1 MPSKTKRY
9 WYIQVKQV
17 FFDDPVIVRLKRIP
31 GGKDALIA
39 YLEMLVL
46 AGPTSGILTF
56 EAKKFKSIY
65 EQIAL
70 SLRDTTE
77 ETVQSAILYFTAN
90 GYIEEL
96 PEDSYLLTQAE
107 AMTGSITSEGERKA
121 AQRKNK
127 AKKLLENGTEGGT
140 MSPHNYITKKLKT
153 DSIEKTTT
161 TTTSDSN
168 EEVVEELQSKIR
180 LLVQLGL
187 RKKDAEQ
194 QAQRYSM
201 PQIEAYVSFAKQNT
215 KQQSCANLLFCALAE
230 GYPLPPELVPKTK
243 VSCAVCG
250 GQGKFIEIV
259 DDYEKVTYCGHCN
272 GKGYTMEV
280 WDGETS

>member
-17 FFDDPVIVRLKRIP
+17 FFDDPVIIRLKRIP

-56 EAKKFKSIY
+56 EPKKFKNIY

-70 SLRDTTE
+70 CLRDTTE
-77 ETVQSAILYFTAN
+77 ETVQSAILYFTSN

-96 PEDSYLLTQAE
+96 TEDSYLLTQAE

-121 AQRKNK
+121 AQRAKNK
-127 AKKLLENGTEGGT
+127 QKELLGNGTVRGT
-140 MSPHNYITKKLKT
+140 MSHNNYITQKLKT

-161 TTTSDSN
+161 SSDSD
-168 EEVVEELQSKIR
+168 EEVVEEELHAKINM
-180 LLVQLGL
+180 LVQLGL

-194 QAQRYSM
+194 QAQRYSLSK
-201 PQIEAYVSFAKQNT
+201 IEAYICFAQQHT
-215 KQQSCANLLFCALAE
+215 KQKSCANLLFCALAE
-230 GYPLPPELVPKTK
+230 GYPLPPEYLQKTK
-243 VSCAVCG
+243 VPCPVCD
-250 GQGKFIEIV
+250 GQGKWVEFI
-259 DDYEKVTYCGHCN
+259 DGYESETRCGHCN

-280 WDGETS
+280 LDGETC